1 MIKVKTDGSGGK
13 LLDKTISVLTN
24 DERNRE
30 IKLTVSG
37 NILKFATI
45 IPERVDFAGVEGE
58 DLQTVV
64 MIIPKKEYPFK
75 ILDILAVEKSNIS
88 YRLKEINTSNR
99 TEYTI
104 EIKNLKTDKGFYNEV
119 IELVT
124 DSSIRPKIK
133 LSINALIRE
142 KPKTK

>member
-1 MIKVKTDGSGGK
+1 

-30 IKLTVSG
+30 IKLTISG

-45 IPERVDFAGVEGE
+45 IPERVDLAGVEGE

-64 MIIPKKEYPFK
+64 MIIPKKDYPFK
-75 ILDILAVEKSNIS
+75 ILDILTVEKSNIS
-88 YRLKEINTSNR
+88 YQLKEINTSDR
-99 TEYTI
+99 IEYTI

-119 IELVT
+119 IELIT
-124 DSSIRPKIK
+124 DSSVKPKIR
-133 LSINALIRE
+133 LNINALIRE

>member
-1 MIKVKTDGSGGK
+1 M
-13 LLDKTISVLTN
+13 LDKTISVLTN

-30 IKLTVSG
+30 IKLTISG

-45 IPERVDFAGVEGE
+45 IPERVDLAGVEGE

-64 MIIPKKEYPFK
+64 MIIPKKDYPFK
-75 ILDILAVEKSNIS
+75 ILDILTVEKSNIS
-88 YRLKEINTSNR
+88 YQLKEINTSDR
-99 TEYTI
+99 IEYTI

-119 IELVT
+119 IELIT
-124 DSSIRPKIK
+124 DSSVKPKIR
-133 LSINALIRE
+133 LNINALIRE